1 MRRFNPDWFDLYS
14 GWLEYSVKKDKA
26 YCLGCYLFRDYL
38 ENKSGS
44 DTFAT
49 KGFDTWKNPQSLRE
63 HVGLVNSFHNNAL
76 KRADC
81 LMRQGQSIVHAF
93 YKQDDIVKGE
103 YRIRLNASIDCC
115 RYLVRQGLTFRGHD
129 ESVDSANRGNFLEL
143 VKYTAGQ
150 NEVVSKVVLENAPKN
165 NQMVCPKIQRDIV
178 HCFVEEVIRS
188 IIQEVDHDVFCLM
201 VDESADIFDKE
212 QMVVVFR
219 FVDKHATVKERF
231 IGLIHVKETFSA
243 FLKCAID
250 SLFAKHGLSIKQIR
264 GQDYDGA
271 SNMKGEFNG
280 LRYLILRE
288 NSSAYY
294 IHCFAH
300 QLQLVVVAVAKKHFE
315 IGDFFDMISV
325 LINVVEASCKRKDRV
340 RDEFRKKLEEG
351 INQVDLFSFIIKML
365 EWIEDDGTDSTK
377 RRQANVALQRKDQD
391 ILNAMSLVK
400 STKQHLFNLRDDGW
414 DSFLNEVFLLEYNDC
429 FDEVNTELLG
439 CVASL
444 SPTDLFREFDQLKV
458 MRLAEFY
465 PQDFTR
471 VDWRSLEHQ
480 LGLYIDNIRED
491 DRFANLKSLGDLARV
506 MIETRKHLSHPQV
519 YRLLKV
525 VLTLPI
531 ATATVERCFSA
542 TVVKTTL
549 RNRISDQFLNDYVVC
564 LVKREL
570 FDTVINKVVIK
581 RFQSMENRMIAL

>member
-38 ENKSGS
+38 ENKSAS

-103 YRIRLNASIDCC
+103 YRIKLNASIDCC
-115 RYLVRQGLTFRGHD
+115 RYLVRQGLPFRGHD

-150 NEVVSKVVLENAPKN
+150 NEVVSKVVLENAPNN

-212 QMVVVFR
+212 QMAVVFR

-271 SNMKGEFNG
+271 SNMK
-280 LRYLILRE
+280 
-288 NSSAYY
+288 
-294 IHCFAH
+294 
-300 QLQLVVVAVAKKHFE
+300 
-315 IGDFFDMISV
+315 
-325 LINVVEASCKRKDRV
+325 ASCKRKDRV

-414 DSFLNEVFLLEYNDC
+414 DSFLNEVFLLEYNDR

-471 VDWRSLEHQ
+471 VDWRALEHQ

-531 ATATVERCFSA
+531 VIATVERCFSA

-564 LVKREL
+564 FVKREL

-581 RFQSMENRMIAL
+581 RFQSMEDRMIAL

>member
-1 MRRFNPDWFDLYS
+1 MNQRHKIFQKIFRKLFQ
-14 GWLEYSVKKDKA
+14 KI
-26 YCLGCYLFRDYL
+26 CLWILAIENIFWIIILMKEMRDYT
-38 ENKSGS
+38 ENKGGS
-44 DTFAT
+44 DTFVT

-93 YKQDDIVKGE
+93 YKQDDIVKRE

-115 RYLVRQGLTFRGHD
+115 RYLVRQGLSFRGHD
-129 ESVDSANRGNFLEL
+129 ESVDSENRGNFLEL

-150 NEVVSKVVLENAPKN
+150 NEAVSKVVLENAPKN
-165 NQMVCPKIQRDIV
+165 NQMVCPKIQKDIV
-178 HCFVEEVIRS
+178 HCFAEEVIRS
-188 IIQEVDHDVFCLM
+188 IIQEVDHDVFCLI
-201 VDESADIFDKE
+201 VDESADISDKE
-212 QMVVVFR
+212 QMAVVFC
-219 FVDKHATVKERF
+219 FVDKHGTVKERF

-243 FLKCAID
+243 SLKCAID
-250 SLFAKHGLSIKQIR
+250 SLFAKLGLSIKQLR
-264 GQDYDGA
+264 GQGYDGA

-280 LRYLILRE
+280 LRSLILRE

-300 QLQLVVVAVAKKHFE
+300 QLQLVVVAVAKKHFK

-325 LINVVEASCKRKDRV
+325 LINVVGASCKRKDRV

-351 INQVDLFSFIIKML
+351 INQVDLFTLIIKVL

-400 STKQHLFNLRDDGW
+400 STKQQLFKLRDDGW
-414 DSFLNEVFLLEYNDC
+414 DSFLNEEFNDR

-444 SPTDLFREFDQLKV
+444 SPTDLFH
-458 MRLAEFY
+458 
-465 PQDFTR
+465 FTPIDR
-471 VDWRSLEHQ
+471 RSLEHQ
-480 LGLYIDNIRED
+480 LGLYIDNIWED

-519 YRLLKV
+519 YRLLKL

-542 TVVKTTL
+542 MKIVKTTL
-549 RNRISDQFLNDYVVC
+549 RNRIGDQFLNDYVVC
-564 LVKREL
+564 FVEREL
-570 FDTVINKVVIK
+570 FDKVTNEVVIR
-581 RFQSMENRMIAL
+581 RFQSMEDRRIAL